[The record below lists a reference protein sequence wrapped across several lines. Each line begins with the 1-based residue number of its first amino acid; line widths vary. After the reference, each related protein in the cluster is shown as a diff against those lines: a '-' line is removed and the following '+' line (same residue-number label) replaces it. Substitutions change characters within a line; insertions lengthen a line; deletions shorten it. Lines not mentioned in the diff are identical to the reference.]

1 MNLLLEWAS
10 QVALELKNPPA
21 NAGDVRDKS
30 SLLFIKQSN
39 KLKNKRENK
48 QNKQQ
53 QKTKIN
59 KIKEL
64 SFLPFLHHRVT
75 MSVN

>member
-1 MNLLLEWAS
+1 M
-10 QVALELKNPPA
+10 ALEVKNLPA

-30 SLLFIKQSN
+30 TLLFIKQSN
-39 KLKNKRENK
+39 ELKNKTKE
-48 QNKQQ
+48 KQQ

-75 MSVN
+75 MRVH